1 VVPEDLRVRVIYYE
15 SVLLTEASTI
25 GLSPEL
31 LARLLQSPQ
40 EIAVLRCMTSAQSR
54 VTVIC
59 TSDHMRHL
67 MANRSAKDPRGMLVS
82 KREFPLAWEGW
93 GDNPTTGS

>member
-1 VVPEDLRVRVIYYE
+1 MVPEDLRVRVIYYE
-15 SVLLTEASTI
+15 SVLLAEATAI

-31 LARLLQSPQ
+31 LARLLKSPE

-59 TSDHMRHL
+59 TSDHMRNL
-67 MANRSAKDPRGMLVS
+67 MANRKAKDPRGMIVS

-93 GDNPTTGS
+93 GDNPATWS